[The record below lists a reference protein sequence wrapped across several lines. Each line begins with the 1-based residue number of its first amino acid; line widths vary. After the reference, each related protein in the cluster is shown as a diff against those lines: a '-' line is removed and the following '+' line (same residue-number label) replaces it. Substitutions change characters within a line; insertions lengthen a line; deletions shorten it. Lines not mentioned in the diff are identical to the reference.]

1 MGAVATVLQLA
12 QDLAGLAG
20 VALRLAERL
29 PELGVAVVGEFVLQV
44 GELVFGAGGRGG
56 AVAVV
61 RGGGKVVED
70 GAGCGA
76 WSARGCAGRG
86 RGGTSGGSSGR
97 VSWTC

>member
-1 MGAVATVLQLA
+1 VGAVATVLQPA

-29 PELGVAVVGEFVLQV
+29 PELGVAVVGEIVLQV

-56 AVAVV
+56 AVAVA

-70 GAGCGA
+70 GGA
-76 WSARGCAGRG
+76 RAAEPGARGAARGEGEAGH
-86 RGGTSGGSSGR
+86 RGGLR
-97 VSWTC
+97 DA